1 MPGGL
6 LPLVAYGSQ
15 NVVVNGNP
23 QMTYFAKAFLRH
35 THFSSEPI
43 QVPLTGPNSM
53 QMDAPILLT
62 AKMPRSADLIR
73 DMVLRINLPEI
84 YSKVYL
90 DESGNVVR
98 NDPRSAPP
106 YPPNQAPY
114 EFQWVRQIG
123 VRMIQSLIITIGGS
137 KIQEFTD
144 EWIATRALLD
154 QTNTQYAKWSWLVGD
169 VPELFDPAAG
179 VYGDPS
185 GAYPNVVQWTTA
197 PSGQQIN
204 APSIPARELRVP
216 LGLWFSDA
224 ISEALPLVALQYHE
238 VEIQL
243 TLRPIRD
250 LYTILDPSGVRLRY
264 GQYSLPY
271 EPTDQYTSI
280 WNPSLYGPLPSS
292 LNNLTGSYSDPSGAL
307 RYFLTDFGT
316 TPPATDGWPHNASLE
331 TTYIYLTE
339 AERRRVASSPLQYLV
354 RQIQP
359 FYFDSISSRDLYQ
372 LDVHNLVSRVVWLL
386 RRNDAI
392 PSRND
397 WTNLSNWISPIG
409 ALRPYVVPTSGQV
422 VPQGIGRS
430 GLYLPGLQRRIM
442 TQARIVGN
450 GNEIFAL
457 ENEPY
462 FSEYQI
468 WRTQQGGAS
477 PYELNGVKTQT
488 SLWPVYAY
496 SFALNGSD
504 ALQPSGTINTSRF
517 NTFQLDINVEPIPTG
532 SFYQY
537 QMVIFAETYN
547 FVEFRSGMAGLKYAI

>member
-43 QVPLTGPNSM
+43 QVPLTGPNSL

-62 AKMPRSADLIR
+62 AKIPRNADLIR
-73 DMVLRINLPEI
+73 DMVLRVTIPDI
-84 YSKVYL
+84 FSKVYL
-90 DESGNVVR
+90 NGSGAVTR
-98 NDPRSAPP
+98 YDPRIAPP
-106 YPPNQAPY
+106 YPPNQSPY
-114 EFQWVRQIG
+114 EFQWVRQLG
-123 VRMIQSLIITIGGS
+123 VRMIQSLVITIGGS

-154 QTNTQYAKWSWLVGD
+154 QTNTQYAKWSWMVGD
-169 VPELFDPAAG
+169 VPELFDPANG
-179 VYGDPS
+179 VYADPS
-185 GAYPNVVQWTTA
+185 NKYPNVVQWTT
-197 PSGQQIN
+197 SSQQTN
-204 APSIPARELRVP
+204 APSIPGRQLRVP

-224 ISEALPLVALQYHE
+224 ISEALPIVALQYHE
-238 VEIQL
+238 VEIQI

-264 GQYSLPY
+264 GQFSLPY
-271 EPTDQYTSI
+271 ERTDQYTAI
-280 WNPSLYGPLPSS
+280 WNPSLYGTLPPT
-292 LNNLTGSYSDPSGAL
+292 LNNLTGTYSDPSGAI
-307 RYFLTDFGT
+307 RFFLTDFGT
-316 TPPATDGWPHNASLE
+316 TPPATDGWPLNASLE

-339 AERRRVASSPLQYLV
+339 EERRRVAGNPLQYLV

-359 FYFDSISSRDLYQ
+359 FYFNSISSRDLYQ
-372 LDVHNLVSRVVWLL
+372 LDVHNLVSRLVWLI
-386 RRNDAI
+386 RRDDAT
-392 PSRND
+392 PLRND
-397 WTNLSNWISPIG
+397 WTNLTNWIYPVGNS
-409 ALRPYVVPTSGQV
+409 RPYVLPLTGQTVPT
-422 VPQGIGRS
+422 GIGRS

-442 TQARIVGN
+442 TQARILGN

-457 ENEPY
+457 EPEPY

-468 WRTQQGGAS
+468 WRTQQGGAT
-477 PYELNGVKTQT
+477 PYELNGMKTQT

-517 NTFQLDINVEPIPTG
+517 DTFQLDLDVESIPTG

-537 QMVIFAETYN
+537 QMSIFAETYN